1 MKKIKYFAL
10 MSAIALTSTI
20 GFTACSSS
28 EDAVAEDNP
37 NYNPETKEVITQFVF
52 NVSAANAGKTRM
64 TSANTQASTS
74 ELFRGIENAQLFAYK
89 LGTGGSRVTS
99 ATDANKTYNLGN
111 ILSPGQLDPDG
122 TTTKSQRIIELALP
136 TETTT
141 LMFWGK
147 APQSGVDPDNAQGKI
162 SFNASS
168 SDISNHAFSLVPRVA
183 SSSAAE
189 TKLQHYEE
197 IIIKL
202 LNGVVTAKYTVA
214 AAGLVWSATENG
226 DGSKNTTPI
235 DLSWSDLID
244 VNATTKALTSGA
256 STTEIT
262 TTDSEPA
269 TTCTRKSIAECPLG
283 EILVKAF
290 ISLNTVYDDEA
301 RAGSGQAIKHTMADL
316 RTVIRKVSQATPTS
330 YDEFIAK
337 QLGIVIEGE
346 ISKIVNVDGNMQS
359 YATLKTNAGLDYS
372 DVDGNFDFVSNS
384 SPGFPGNVGLPDGA
398 VQLQVTIS
406 ETKPVATWSY
416 KTNNSPTMFN
426 YSINQYT
433 YPAEICYFGNSPVRI
448 TDNTHVAADYPDGS
462 TEWVNDN
469 NTKWSGWTKNGKVLS
484 STRSVAMQENINY
497 GTALLKTTVSID
509 GSDTE
514 PLLDNNA
521 TIQNQRTGS
530 TEANREIIPT
540 GSLFTL
546 TGILVGGQS
555 RTVGWNYLPTTS
567 FDYAIYDKNI
577 VSSAVPVGSPSTP
590 NYTLVWDN
598 YNSGVAANL
607 QTPVYV
613 ALEFMNNAGNFWG
626 EKNLIRNNEKFYLIG
641 KLQPAG
647 DGNNVA
653 TSGTGSSITWPAY
666 PMPPYDTSGSTV
678 TTLRAPRVF
687 IQDYVTTAN
696 FVIGETS
703 LQHAYN
709 SVPDLRSSQISLG
722 LSVDLQW
729 SAGLTFNS
737 TLGDY

>member
-10 MSAIALTSTI
+10 MSAIALTGTI

-37 NYNPETKEVITQFVF
+37 NYNPETKEVTAQFVF
-52 NVSAANAGKTRM
+52 NVSAANAGQTRM
-64 TSANTQASTS
+64 NSANTQASTS

-89 LGTGGSRVTS
+89 LGTGGSRVTTTNL
-99 ATDANKTYNLGN
+99 ADKTYNLGN
-111 ILSPGQLDPDG
+111 ILSPGQLVPEGSG
-122 TTTKSQRIIELALP
+122 TTTKSKRIIELALP

-147 APQSGVDPDNAQGKI
+147 APQSGTDPDNAQGKI
-162 SFNASS
+162 TFNVSS

-183 SSSAAE
+183 SGSAAA

-197 IIIKL
+197 IVIKL
-202 LNGVVTAKYTVA
+202 LNGVVNAKYTA
-214 AAGLVWSATENG
+214 AKDGCKWSKSSENG
-226 DGSKNTTPI
+226 DDSKNTTAI
-235 DLSWSDLID
+235 NISWSDLID
-244 VNATTKALTSGA
+244 VNGTILTSSI

-301 RAGSGQAIKHTMADL
+301 RAGSGQAIKHMMADL

-337 QLGIVIEGE
+337 QLGIVIDGE
-346 ISKIVNVDGNMQS
+346 ISKIVNVDGDMQS
-359 YATLKTNAGLDYS
+359 YATLKTNAELDYS
-372 DVDGNFDFVSNS
+372 DVDGPFDIITTGTTS
-384 SPGFPGNVGLPDGA
+384 SLGFPGNVGLPDGA
-398 VQLQVTIS
+398 VQLQVAIS
-406 ETKPVATWSY
+406 DTKPVATWSY
-416 KTNNSPTMFN
+416 KTNNSPTVFS
-426 YSINQYT
+426 YSVNQYT
-433 YPAEICYFGNSPVRI
+433 YPAEICYFGNSPIRV
-448 TDNTHVAADYPDGS
+448 TNDTHVAADYPDGS
-462 TEWVNDN
+462 DNWVSNAW
-469 NTKWSGWTKNGKVLS
+469 TGWTADGKVLS

-497 GTALLKTTVSID
+497 GTALLKTSVSFA
-509 GSDTE
+509 GST
-514 PLLDNNA
+514 LQDNNA
-521 TIQNQRTGS
+521 AIQQRTNPSS
-530 TEANREIIPT
+530 TETNKNIT
-540 GSLFTL
+540 VSGNLFTL
-546 TGILVGGQS
+546 TGILIGDQS
-555 RTVGWNYLPTTS
+555 QTVGWDYLPTTTS
-567 FDYAIYDKNI
+567 FNYAIYDKNI
-577 VSSAVPVGSPSTP
+577 VSATVPTPTGSE

-598 YNSGVAANL
+598 YDNS
-607 QTPVYV
+607 QTVSSQRTVLV

-641 KLQPAG
+641 RLQPAG
-647 DGNNVA
+647 NEKNTA
-653 TSGTGSSITWPAY
+653 TSGEGSSITWPAY
-666 PMPPYDTSGSTV
+666 PMPPYDTSGATV
-678 TTLRAPRVF
+678 TTLKAPRVF

-696 FVIGETS
+696 FVIGEES